1 MMVYT
6 IEPIPSEVAEALCR
20 EITSDLPE
28 YFGLPQANEQYFVG
42 VQSRY
47 NFAAKIDGKYVGLLS
62 LDFPYPG
69 SSNIY
74 WMAVLREYQSHGIGG
89 RLLDHACA
97 FAKTNDATTI
107 TVETLAPQEADENY
121 LKTYRFYEHSG
132 FKPLF
137 NLKPAGY
144 EWNMVYMVKNLDAVV
159 THERETSS
167 TMRPL
172 SQVDI
177 PLIVASFAQN
187 NWPKPAKI
195 FEAYLK
201 EQVAG
206 ERLVWL
212 AFYED
217 QFAGY
222 TTLKWESKYQPFR
235 DEHTPEIMDLN
246 VLPPYRGKGIGSDLL
261 EIAEQEAFKKS
272 SLVGLGVGLYQ
283 DYGRAQQMYV
293 KHGYIP
299 DGLGLTYN
307 YKPVA
312 PGETVPLD
320 DDLVF
325 WFTKKIG

>member
-1 MMVYT
+1 MSYT
-6 IEPIPSEVAEALCR
+6 FEHVSPEIAEALCR
-20 EITSDLPE
+20 QIAADLPD
-28 YFGLPQANEQYFVG
+28 YFGLAQANEQYFSG
-42 VQSRY
+42 VRTRE
-47 NFAAKIDGKYVGLLS
+47 NFAAKTDGKYVGLLS
-62 LDFPYPG
+62 LDFPCPG
-69 SSNIY
+69 SSNVY
-74 WMAVLREYQSHGIGG
+74 WMAVLREYQSHGVGG
-89 RLLDHACA
+89 RLLGHACA
-97 FAKTNDATTI
+97 FAKTHDATTI
-107 TVETLAPQEADENY
+107 TVETLAPQETDENY

-144 EWNMVYMVKNLDAVV
+144 VWNMVYMVKNLDAIV
-159 THERETSS
+159 TRGRETSS
-167 TMRPL
+167 TLRPL
-172 SQVDI
+172 FQVDI
-177 PLIVASFAQN
+177 PLIVESFALN
-187 NWPKPAKI
+187 NWPKPATI

-201 EQVAG
+201 EQESG
-206 ERLVWL
+206 ERLIWL

-222 TTLKWESKYQPFR
+222 ATLKWESKYQPFK
-235 DEHTPEIMDLN
+235 DQGIPEIMDLN

-261 EIAEQEAFKKS
+261 ERAEQAALKIS
-272 SLVGLGVGLYQ
+272 PVVGLGVGLYQ

-312 PGETVPLD
+312 PGETVPVD

-325 WFTKKIG
+325 WFTKNIG